1 MSRLFPLA
9 VFAALSSVAA
19 PTSAQSRV
27 PPADSAVYA
36 RARQLV
42 AGGNGAA
49 GRVLVDSMV
58 TVTDPT
64 SPTFAEALYWRAT
77 LSAEGADAERD
88 YRRIVVDFPFSAR
101 AGDALWQLAQLEVA
115 RGDKAAAR
123 THLEGFLLENPGHPD
138 RGRAGL
144 ILVRLSLE
152 AGDAQRGCITLGRTL
167 REIPETSVELRNQ
180 LSFFSGRCANVDT
193 TRRVAATGA
202 DSATPRR
209 DSTKREATKGE
220 TSKRET
226 SKRETSK
233 RETAKRDTV
242 KHDTAASTPPKP
254 VGKFTIQVAAY
265 SSRELADA
273 LVKRLEAKGLDAR
286 TVGTKSPFRVRVGHY
301 KTRAAATAAA
311 EKLKAQK
318 IEARVTEIGPEE
330 G

>member
-1 MSRLFPLA
+1 MSRLSRLTVFTALVSLA
-9 VFAALSSVAA
+9 ATAG
-19 PTSAQSRV
+19 AQSRV
-27 PPADSAVYA
+27 PSADSAVYA

-42 AGGNGAA
+42 AAGNGAA

-58 TVTDPT
+58 TVTDPA
-64 SPTFAEALYWRAT
+64 SPLYAEALYWRAT
-77 LSAEGADAERD
+77 LSAEGVDAERD

-123 THLEGFLLENPGHPD
+123 THLEGFLLENPGHAD

-144 ILVRLSLE
+144 MLVRLSLE

-167 REIPETSVELRNQ
+167 REVPETSVELRNQ
-180 LSFFSGRCANVDT
+180 LSFFTGRCANVDT
-193 TRRVAATGA
+193 TRRVAANA
-202 DSATPRR
+202 DSATPRA
-209 DSTKREATKGE
+209 DTTKRA
-220 TSKRET
+220 TSKR
-226 SKRETSK
+226 
-233 RETAKRDTV
+233 
-242 KHDTAASTPPKP
+242 DTAAKAAPKP

-273 LVKRLEAKGLDAR
+273 LVKRLEAKGLEAR
-286 TVGTKSPFRVRVGHY
+286 IVGTKSPFRVRVGHY
-301 KTRAAATAAA
+301 KTRAAATTAAN
-311 EKLKAQK
+311 KLKAQK

>member
-1 MSRLFPLA
+1 MSRLSRLT
-9 VFAALSSVAA
+9 VFAAFSSLAA
-19 PTSAQSRV
+19 TASAQSRV

-64 SPTFAEALYWRAT
+64 SPTYAEALYWRAT

-115 RGDKAAAR
+115 RGDIAAAR
-123 THLEGFLLENPGHPD
+123 THLEGFLLENPGHSD

-152 AGDAQRGCITLGRTL
+152 AGDTQRGCITLGRTL
-167 REIPETSVELRNQ
+167 REVPETSVELRNQ
-180 LSFFSGRCANVDT
+180 LSFFTGRCANVDT
-193 TRRVAATGA
+193 TRRIAANAA
-202 DSATPRR
+202 DSATARR
-209 DSTKREATKGE
+209 DTTKREATK
-220 TSKRET
+220 R
-226 SKRETSK
+226 
-233 RETAKRDTV
+233 
-242 KHDTAASTPPKP
+242 DTAAKAAPKP

-273 LVKRLEAKGLDAR
+273 LVKRLDAKGLDAR
-286 TVGTKSPFRVRVGHY
+286 TVGTKSPFRVRIGYY

-311 EKLKAQK
+311 NKLKAQK